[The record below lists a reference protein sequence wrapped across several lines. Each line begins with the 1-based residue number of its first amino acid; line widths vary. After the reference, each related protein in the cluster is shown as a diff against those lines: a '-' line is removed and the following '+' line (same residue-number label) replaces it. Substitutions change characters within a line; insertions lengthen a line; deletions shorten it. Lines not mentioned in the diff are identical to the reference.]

1 MNLIRIVSVPF
12 LAAAFALT
20 GCGTSAPPADT
31 APMAPLAGT
40 WSNATCFGTASTPS
54 TDTSCTVAL
63 TFTSSLDVSLTA
75 TWLSMPATATYP
87 GCTTTKEVTG
97 QRWSTQ
103 AGENDEILTVT
114 GVGAATMER
123 TGCVNMTDDLMATPV
138 TDISIES
145 GQTDYQLSNGTL
157 TVLSGD
163 LAGTYEG

>member
-20 GCGTSAPPADT
+20 GCGTT
-31 APMAPLAGT
+31 AAVDPLTGT
-40 WSNATCFGTASTPS
+40 WSNVTCFGTASTPP

-87 GCTTTKEVTG
+87 GCTTTEEVTG
-97 QRWSTQ
+97 QQWSTQ
-103 AGENDEILTVT
+103 TGENHEILTVT

-123 TGCVNMTDDLMATPV
+123 TGCVNMTDDRMATPV
-138 TDISIES
+138 TDISIDS
-145 GQTDYQLSNGTL
+145 GETDYQLSNGTL
-157 TVLSGD
+157 TVLSGN
-163 LAGTYEG
+163 LAGTYKG